1 MAEPTGAVPIG
12 IFHSA
17 NPTRIRTLRC
27 AENPP
32 WCPVAPSIQRQQT
45 QREFAHCGAQKTHH
59 GAQSHLPFSDTNE
72 DSHHSMRRTPLWC
85 PSALFKRRRQ
95 REFAPIDAQNA
106 TLVSDR
112 KFHASTSTRICTHR
126 CAEHHSGAQSH
137 ISILR
142 RQRGF
147 APFDAQN
154 ATLVADRK
162 FLSSTSTRIRT
173 HRCAERHSGARPH
186 LPWNIFPR
194 HPGSWVALFRPA

>member
-32 WCPVAPSIQRQQT
+32 WCPVAPSIQRHQRGFAPFDAQNTTLVPISTVQT
-45 QREFAHCGAQKTHH
+45 PTSTRIRTHRCAEH
-59 GAQSHLPFSDTNE
+59 HSGIRSQIPLVDINE
-72 DSHHSMRRTPLWC
+72 DLHLSMRRTPLWC
-85 PSALFKRRRQ
+85 PIAY
-95 REFAPIDAQNA
+95 
-106 TLVSDR
+106 
-112 KFHASTSTRICTHR
+112 FHC
-126 CAEHHSGAQSH
+126 
-137 ISILR
+137 
-142 RQRGF
+142 QRGF